1 METFPIINP
10 AVDSQ
15 VLKKHHSLGEV
26 QARQMWQCSKAT
38 ILWELSL
45 PQCQVSRAWC
55 CGAPS
60 CCSPGLSVQVILP
73 YHNVSFVINASQ
85 SEAQFEYLADIYPT
99 PHILMQS
106 SKEWVRTKKMTEFC
120 KAYSNVW
127 IWPRLSW
134 GSEQTSLYWCSN
146 ITLSFTPI
154 NISHSHLCT
163 LSLKKLRASKRPTKK
178 QFAWINVTNTC
189 QLPK

>member
-26 QARQMWQCSKAT
+26 QARQVCFGYCSWQCSKAA

-73 YHNVSFVINASQ
+73 YHTLSFVINASQ

-106 SKEWVRTKKMTEFC
+106 SKEWVRSPKKP
-120 KAYSNVW
+120 KRW
-127 IWPRLSW
+127 LSFVKHIAVFES
-134 GSEQTSLYWCSN
+134 GLIFHGVQSKHLSTDVLTSLWV
-146 ITLSFTPI
+146 
-154 NISHSHLCT
+154 
-163 LSLKKLRASKRPTKK
+163 SLPSTYLTVI
-178 QFAWINVTNTC
+178 FAHC
-189 QLPK
+189 P